1 MRLSAKQS
9 ASVAAA
15 STVGGFVCVTKHV
28 YRWQRVCPRYHDHSS
43 PRLPLPSG
51 RSCRTS
57 VGRGE
62 VGVGAC
68 HPRCTSKG
76 ENAVSYER
84 QRLAYEIGAGDS
96 EFTVGAR
103 EGVVSVR
110 GGQLGSKSEAESLR
124 IKELYFSLG

>member
-1 MRLSAKQS
+1 MYVRD
-9 ASVAAA
+9 
-15 STVGGFVCVTKHV
+15 TTT
-28 YRWQRVCPRYHDHSS
+28 PS